1 VTDMDVKMLLLAVV
15 SVIVVLHVPTCFGDT
30 CASPEVVSHVY
41 TTSEEQMSS
50 ETVVIVD
57 LSLTCKNGVK
67 GLNLYADF
75 NGRTF
80 PASRLLGS
88 DKYQV
93 SFVDEHKKLP
103 GGKYVMRFFDDDLY
117 TDLRKAQRSG
127 EDTASV
133 KSLFDVNIR
142 HRGASHGPWIQ
153 TEHIAAG
160 LIALVWYYA
169 YATRRRLQS

>member
-1 VTDMDVKMLLLAVV
+1 
-15 SVIVVLHVPTCFGDT
+15 
-30 CASPEVVSHVY
+30 
-41 TTSEEQMSS
+41 MSS

-57 LSLTCKNGVK
+57 LSLSCKNGVK

-80 PASRLLGS
+80 PASRILDS

-93 SFVDEHKKLP
+93 SFVEEHKKLP

-133 KSLFDVNIR
+133 KSLFDINIR
-142 HRGASHGPWIQ
+142 HQGASHGPWVQ
-153 TEHIAAG
+153 TEHVAAA

-169 YATRRRLQS
+169 YVTRSRLQS